1 MNAFELLKADHEKVS
16 GIFERI
22 EETEEAD
29 LAMRQNWF
37 ARLRNELE
45 IHAHLEESIFY
56 PALKQAADTRDLVFE
71 AIEEHQEVKVLIT
84 EIEGMAVDNDEWGDR
99 IEDLK
104 DAVEHHVEEEENE
117 MFDKARDVLSQEEIE
132 DLGRQM
138 VAEKQKQIAATAY

>member
-1 MNAFELLKADHEKVS
+1 LLKADHEKVS